1 MWRLIKTTAVLYLMI
16 FQIPRFENY
25 MDTLIANILDKN
37 PYFGVQ
43 YSVDD
48 NLQTINKI
56 RPNGLAYD
64 NKLRLC
70 IICLSRI

>member
-1 MWRLIKTTAVLYLMI
+1 MVCGGLLKQQLFYISMI

-25 MDTLIANILDKN
+25 MDTLIANILDKI

-48 NLQTINKI
+48 NLQTII
-56 RPNGLAYD
+56 RSD
-64 NKLRLC
+64 QMV
-70 IICLSRI
+70 